1 MLILPTGRVQSQ
13 AQRPD
18 PLRPQHR
25 PCAYR
30 MAIGYPAKSGCL
42 FLYTILPIR
51 ESNRRLSVRTPSDCS
66 IGHALA
72 AWQAGILQ
80 SKGSRFCMLLLPT
93 EGSYRRSIIQTLP
106 TGRVQSLAQRPAPLR
121 PQYRPCACRIAIGH
135 PAKSECPFLYAILPT
150 EEANRRLSVQPPSGR
165 SIGHALAA

>member
-1 MLILPTGRVQSQ
+1 MRLSHGNRASCKVGVPVFVFRSFWPGNLIAGPLS
-13 AQRPD
+13 RPF
-18 PLRPQHR
+18 RP
-25 PCAYR
+25 
-30 MAIGYPAKSGCL
+30 G
-42 FLYTILPIR
+42 

-93 EGSYRRSIIQTLP
+93 KGSYRRSIIQTLP

-135 PAKSECPFLYAILPT
+135 PAKSECPILYAILPT